1 MRIDIEASDRRNGTD
16 TPSEP
21 EKPKRRRAKQAKL
34 DRAATAHAWA
44 AYEPPTRVPIRL
56 SPGYPLPPQT
66 AETHSPYSPGSGS
79 MMDTGHVIHTFPVRS
94 QPRNFGRHAAGG
106 GVDP

>member
-1 MRIDIEASDRRNGTD
+1 MRIDIEASDRRTRRRTGETE
-16 TPSEP
+16 TPS
-21 EKPKRRRAKQAKL
+21 AKQAKL

-44 AYEPPTRVPIRL
+44 AYEPHSRVPIRL

-79 MMDTGHVIHTFPVRS
+79 MMDTGHVIHTFTLSS
-94 QPRNFGRHAAGG
+94 QPRNFGRHAAGAEY
-106 GVDP
+106 

>member
-44 AYEPPTRVPIRL
+44 AYEPHTRVPIRL

-66 AETHSPYSPGSGS
+66 AETHSP
-79 MMDTGHVIHTFPVRS
+79 
-94 QPRNFGRHAAGG
+94 
-106 GVDP
+106 